1 MHGGPGAAGELT
13 LVAKELASVGGVLE
27 PLQTADSI
35 DGQIEELRGALE
47 RATDLPVSLIGFSWG
62 AMLAF
67 IFASRFPAH
76 VKKLILLSGGA
87 FEEKYA
93 EGIMTTRLGR
103 LTEGEKTEINALI
116 DILGEPAA
124 RDKDSTLAR
133 LGRMMSKADAY
144 HPLPGGE
151 EFVEVR
157 YDIYQSVWREAQELR
172 RSGRLLDLGRE
183 IRCPV
188 VAIHG
193 DHDPHPFDGVK
204 IPLSRVLKD
213 FRFILLERCGHRPW
227 LEQEA
232 RESFYK
238 ILKNELI

>member
-1 MHGGPGAAGELT
+1 MAPVARELS
-13 LVAKELASVGGVLE
+13 SVGGVLE

-35 DGQIEELRGALE
+35 DGQIAELRNTFE
-47 RATDLPVSLIGFSWG
+47 RYADLPVSLIGFSWG

-67 IFASRFPAH
+67 IFAARFPSYI
-76 VKKLILLSGGA
+76 KKLVLLSSGA

-93 EGIMTTRLGR
+93 ESIMATRLGR
-103 LTEGEKTEINALI
+103 LTEREKEELSTLI
-116 DILGEPAA
+116 DILDEPAA
-124 RDKDSTLAR
+124 GDKDSALAR
-133 LGRMMSKADAY
+133 LGRLISKADAY
-144 HPLPGGE
+144 DPISVGE
-151 EFVEVR
+151 ENLEVR
-157 YDIYQSVWREAQELR
+157 YDIYQSVWKEAQQLR
-172 RSGRLLDLGRE
+172 SSGRLLDLGRE

-204 IPLSRVLKD
+204 IPLSQVVKD

-238 ILKNELI
+238 ILKNELF